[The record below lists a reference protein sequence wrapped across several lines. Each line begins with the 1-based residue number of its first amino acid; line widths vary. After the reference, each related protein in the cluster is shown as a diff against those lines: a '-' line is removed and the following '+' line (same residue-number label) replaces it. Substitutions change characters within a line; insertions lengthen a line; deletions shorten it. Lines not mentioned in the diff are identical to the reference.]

1 MNTISMNSK
10 NSKTPNRHKLLL
22 SGTEKKILRAS
33 YKFVA
38 LSNLSLYYL
47 WKNIKKSSKNKIFKI
62 SAPTW
67 N

>member
-1 MNTISMNSK
+1 MNTTSMNSK

-22 SGTEKKILRAS
+22 NGTEKKILRAS

-47 WKNIKKSSKNKIFKI
+47 HGKI
-62 SAPTW
+62 
-67 N
+67 

>member
-22 SGTEKKILRAS
+22 NGTEKKKNLRAS

-38 LSNLSLYYL
+38 LSNLSLYY
-47 WKNIKKSSKNKIFKI
+47 IHGKI
-62 SAPTW
+62 
-67 N
+67 